1 MSMNPDSL
9 TAAIAEAERFIE
21 RASAARD
28 AFQWQ
33 KFNNGSGGYWNNS
46 NTVLSASARRSSM
59 DLTRALA
66 EIRRPA

>member
-1 MSMNPDSL
+1 MNPDSL

-28 AFQWQ
+28 AFEWR
-33 KFNNGSGGYWNNS
+33 KFNNITGGYWNNT
-46 NTVLSASARRSSM
+46 NTVLSAAARRASM

-66 EIRRPA
+66 DVRRPA